1 MKQQV
6 HVALQYNKNAVSTS
20 FIVAIADPVA
30 VAAAVEAALSRKQ
43 NDNKGKTFKKE
54 KIYTYT

>member
-1 MKQQV
+1 MKQRV

-20 FIVAIADPVA
+20 FIVAIAVPVA

-43 NDNKGKTFKKE
+43 NDNKGKTLKKE
-54 KIYTYT
+54 KRYTYI